1 MSMLAVRVHNS
12 EKYRR
17 QATIASPSP
26 RFGNDALNKSK
37 EGFRWLLSLG
47 QVIKIRWFSA
57 GLSQC
62 GCLSER
68 LNGVTLSKKKIK
80 T

>member
-17 QATIASPSP
+17 QATIALLSPW
-26 RFGNDALNKSK
+26 FGNDALNKSK